1 MHFEFVCL
9 DMTQGKKDC
18 DFAKSYFFYFLL
30 NLIGGINT
38 YIPIAIG
45 SNIYLVNVTAYWFSG
60 RDH

>member
-1 MHFEFVCL
+1 
-9 DMTQGKKDC
+9 MTQEKKDC

>member
-1 MHFEFVCL
+1 MHFEFVCR
-9 DMTQGKKDC
+9 DMTQGKNDC
-18 DFAKSYFFYFLL
+18 NFAKSYFFHSLL